1 LGQSNNIPPAKAEPR
16 FLEGLFTLPEP
27 EQGALHQL
35 EKKLSENLHEY
46 LSESKVAGEI
56 PLSEL
61 VKKYTQYSISEDP
74 CFVAEQVDFLMKDV
88 IPYCVHTGSP
98 KFIGHMTSAIPYFLQ
113 SLSKGMVAL
122 HQNTVKI
129 ETSRSFT
136 FLERQTLAQLHH
148 LIYNE
153 EESFYKK
160 HMHRRTSTL
169 GIQCSGGTV
178 ANIMALWVA
187 RNRFISS
194 ILGEE
199 NDLGLIEALQRSG
212 KRNLAIF
219 VSSRG
224 HYSLSKAADL
234 LGIGKANL
242 ISVAVDNNHRLDIS
256 DLEESVKKAISKG
269 LHPLAVVGIAGTTE
283 TGHVDPLYEIGQWC
297 SKRNIW
303 FHVDGAWGG
312 AVVMS
317 RKWKHLVEGIEL
329 ADSVVLDGHK
339 QLYLPMGVGML
350 LLKNPDSADQIQHH
364 TKYIIRESS
373 YDLGAKHLEGS
384 RSGHSFLTH
393 SALNIFGR
401 KGYELLIDRN
411 QEMCLNFAQMIES
424 HDSFEL
430 ITAPELNLLTYRFH
444 PLEWKAPGKNK
455 LEALNELNVSLQKQQ
470 REQGQSFVSRT
481 QFSHPEPTGP
491 MTTVLRSV
499 IANPLTRKHHLEDI
513 LAEQLRL
520 GMKLLQELGW
530 EKA

>member
-1 LGQSNNIPPAKAEPR
+1 LDQPDHHPAAKAELR
-16 FLEGLFTLPEP
+16 FLEGLFTVPEL

-46 LSESKVAGEI
+46 LTESKVTGEI
-56 PLSEL
+56 PLGEL
-61 VKKYTQYSISEDP
+61 VEKYTQHSISEDP

-148 LIYNE
+148 LVYNQDAP
-153 EESFYKK
+153 FYKK
-160 HMHRRTSTL
+160 HMHRRSSTL
-169 GIQCSGGTV
+169 GVQCSGGTV
-178 ANIMALWVA
+178 ANIMALWMA
-187 RNRFISS
+187 RNHFITST
-194 ILGEE
+194 LGDER
-199 NDLGLIEALQRSG
+199 DLGLVEALQRSG
-212 KRNLAIF
+212 KKNLAIF

-234 LGIGKANL
+234 LGIGKRHL
-242 ISVAVDNNHRLDIS
+242 ISVAVDEHHRLNLS
-256 DLEESVKKAISKG
+256 ELKKAVEKAESED
-269 LHPLAVVGIAGTTE
+269 LHPLAVIGIAGTTE
-283 TGHVDPLYEIGQWC
+283 TGHVDPLMEIGEWC
-297 SKRNIW
+297 GNRRIW

-312 AVVMS
+312 AVLMS
-317 RKWKHLVEGIEL
+317 QRWKTLVNGIQL

-350 LLKNPDSADQIQHH
+350 LLKDPETADEIQHH
-364 TKYIIRESS
+364 TQYIIRESS
-373 YDLGAKHLEGS
+373 FDLGARHLEGS

-411 QEMCLNFAQMIES
+411 QEMSQTFADLIRNHPE
-424 HDSFEL
+424 FEL
-430 ITAPELNLLTYRFH
+430 ITSPELNLLTYRYRPTLWSSSGH
-444 PLEWKAPGKNK
+444 DTLDN
-455 LEALNELNVSLQKQQ
+455 LNQLNVNLQKQQ
-470 REQGQSFVSRT
+470 RELGQSFVSRT
-481 QFSHPEPTGP
+481 QFRHPEPHGP
-491 MTTVLRSV
+491 MTTVLRAV
-499 IANPLTRKHHLEDI
+499 IANPLTRQHHLEEI
-513 LAEQLRL
+513 
-520 GMKLLQELGW
+520 LQEQVAIGKGLLKNFD
-530 EKA
+530 E